1 MQRTASWTLTNFAW
15 PSEQI
20 PPVAS
25 RTRSMADLEDNL
37 DEAEKAFESQ
47 YAPQAKTGESA
58 VHL

>member
-1 MQRTASWTLTNFAW
+1 
-15 PSEQI
+15 
-20 PPVAS
+20 
-25 RTRSMADLEDNL
+25 MADLEDNL